1 MSKING
7 IRTGCRDVFHSYLV
21 HDARYDGELEI
32 PIIEPEQKLPNR
44 LISFSKALRTDDYDQ
59 WVHFYEDDSG
69 FERVWNKP
77 GIYLPI
83 LQRFNGVITPDFSLY
98 RDMPL
103 VMQQWNTYRGK
114 ALGHWWQSSGMA
126 VLPNV
131 RAGDKRTY
139 GFCCNGVP
147 KGGAICVG
155 SHGCIKIRE
164 EREYFKR
171 GLKAI
176 VDTLHPTCIVVY
188 GSAPDDVFEIY
199 RDMGITIL
207 QFDSEFSFSRKGV
220 AV

>member
-21 HDARYDGELEI
+21 HDARYDGALEI
-32 PIIEPEQKLPNR
+32 PVIEPEFKRPNR
-44 LISFSKALRTDDYDQ
+44 LISFSKALRTGDYDQ

-77 GIYLPI
+77 GAYLPI
-83 LQRFNGVITPDFSLY
+83 LQRFNGIITPDFSLY

-114 ALGHWWQSSGMA
+114 ALGHWWQSNGLT

-131 RAGDKRTY
+131 RAGDERTY
-139 GFCCNGVP
+139 EFCCNGVSI
-147 KGGAICVG
+147 GGTICVG
-155 SHGCIKIRE
+155 SHGCIRIHE

-171 GLKAI
+171 GLRAI
-176 VDTLHPTCIVVY
+176 IDTLNPTCIVVY
-188 GSAPDDVFEIY
+188 GSAPDDVFKTY
-199 RDMGITIL
+199 RDMGIDIL
-207 QFDSEFSFSRKGV
+207 QFDSEFSYSRREV
-220 AV
+220 SA